1 MDFSGFGTQAAFL
14 DFDLDG
20 DLDVFLLNHSVH
32 HTGNFRKR
40 NAFAG
45 TFHPTSGSRFYRN
58 DGNLFTDLTE
68 KLRYQQHRNWL
79 WIRIAVSDIDLDGYP
94 DIYIG
99 NDFHENDYMYIN
111 QKNGQFKDISSSSL
125 MHTSKY
131 SMGVDVADVSNDG
144 FPEIISLDMLPYDPE
159 MLKRSPSKDSYD
171 VFNLRIKYGYS
182 YQYSRNTFNIT
193 G

>member
-1 MDFSGFGTQAAFL
+1 MDIYVSRVGKYQILNSHNQFLICQGIDKNGIPHYADKAKDFGLDFSGFGTQAAFL

-32 HTGNFRKR
+32 HTGNFRER

-68 KLRYQQHRNWL
+68 SCGINSTAIGYGLG
-79 WIRIAVSDIDLDGYP
+79 IAVSDINLDGYP

-144 FPEIISLDMLPYDPE
+144 FFR
-159 MLKRSPSKDSYD
+159 K
-171 VFNLRIKYGYS
+171 
-182 YQYSRNTFNIT
+182 
-193 G
+193 